1 MKLELIE
8 EIRFGN
14 TWPWYILCVDEE
26 EIYGSWNR
34 DLVEYMYNKIETEK
48 KFQKSVKNI
57 LKSSEISLSLT
68 KTNNNQ

>member
-8 EIRFGN
+8 EIRFN
-14 TWPWYILCVDEE
+14 STWPWYILCIDGE

-34 DLVEYMYNKIETEK
+34 DLVEQMYNKIENEK

-57 LKSSEISLSLT
+57 LKSSEISLSSHE
-68 KTNNNQ
+68 TNNN